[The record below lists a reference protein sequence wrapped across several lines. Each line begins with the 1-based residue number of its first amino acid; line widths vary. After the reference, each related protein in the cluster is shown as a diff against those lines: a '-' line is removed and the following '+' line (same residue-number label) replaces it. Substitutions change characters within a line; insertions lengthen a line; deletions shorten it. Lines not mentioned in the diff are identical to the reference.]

1 MGTLWFLNKFEIY
14 LIRMGLTGGN
24 LHWHDFNNKT
34 YGIFRYFFQYVTKAA
49 LFEQTSHVASVRQRC
64 IE

>member
-34 YGIFRYFFQYVTKAA
+34 YGIFRYFFNM
-49 LFEQTSHVASVRQRC
+49 LLRQRC
-64 IE
+64 LIKQAMWRQ